1 VTSLAI
7 GGLFIAGMIVL
18 MVLRVPI
25 ALAMMLAGAGGYVTL
40 AGWLPFLH
48 RIKTGPYYTLSS
60 ESFSVIPLFLAMGYI
75 ASRSG
80 ISKSLFAGINAFIG
94 HVRGGLSMAAVGACA
109 MFGAICGSSLATAAT
124 MGQVALP
131 EMKRYGYQGGHAT
144 ATLAAGGTLG
154 ILIPPSIP
162 LIVYCILA
170 EQNIAKLFFAAML
183 PGALAA
189 LGYMIAI
196 AIYMRINPAAGPAGS
211 KAPWRARLRALRD
224 MVPIL
229 LLFVVV
235 LGGIYTGVFTP
246 TEAAAFGTLGA
257 LLIAVILNGMRWRG
271 LLDSLQETAVSTAM
285 IFMILIGAD
294 IFNSFVA
301 LSGVPQAL
309 ADAIGRSGL
318 SPLIILLLI
327 LLVYLVLGCLM
338 DSLSMILL
346 TLPIFFPAVMVLD
359 FGLTAEQTAIWFGIL
374 ILIVVEVG
382 LITPPVGMNVFV
394 INKLAHDVPMSQTF
408 RGVVPFLLSDAIR
421 VGLLISFPILTYGL
435 LEWTNWR

>member
-1 VTSLAI
+1 MTDLAM
-7 GGLFIAGMIVL
+7 GGVFIVLMIVL
-18 MVLRVPI
+18 MILRVPI
-25 ALAMMLAGAGGYVTL
+25 ALAMMLTGAGGYITL
-40 AGWLPFLH
+40 AGWAPLLN

-60 ESFSVIPLFLAMGYI
+60 DSFSVIPLFLLMGYI
-75 ASRSG
+75 ASHSG
-80 ISKSLFAGINAFIG
+80 ISRSLFGGINAFIG
-94 HVRGGLSMAAVGACA
+94 HVRGGISMAAIGACA
-109 MFGAICGSSLATAAT
+109 IFGAICGSSLATAAT

-131 EMKRYGYQGGHAT
+131 EMKRYGYHGGHAT
-144 ATLAAGGTLG
+144 GTLAAGGTLG

-183 PGALAA
+183 PGILAA

-196 AIYMRINPAAGPAGS
+196 AIYVRFNPAAGPAGS
-211 KAPWRARLRALRD
+211 KASWGERLRALRD

-229 LLFVVV
+229 LLFVMV

-246 TEAAAFGTLGA
+246 TEAAAFGAVGA

-271 LLDSLQETAVSTAM
+271 LVASLQETAVSAAM

-294 IFNSFVA
+294 IFNSFMA

-309 ADAIGRSGL
+309 ADAIGQSGL
-318 SPLIILLLI
+318 SSMVVLLLI

-394 INKLAHDVPMSQTF
+394 INKLARDVPMSQTF
-408 RGVVPFLLSDAIR
+408 RGVVPFLISDAIR
-421 VGLLISFPILTYGL
+421 VGLLVAFPILTYGL